1 MGQGGENGYQGEYRG
16 DHKPYAAVM
25 SEAPGP
31 DVTGREGF
39 AQEMNSQP
47 QHYEMD
53 ARPRHE
59 LA

>member
-1 MGQGGENGYQGEYRG
+1 MAQGEYRG

-31 DVTGREGF
+31 EVGPRDGY
-39 AQEMNSQP
+39 AQEMSSQP
-47 QHYEMD
+47 QHFEMD
-53 ARPRHE
+53 ARQRHE